1 MKITPLRNQVLLRLQ
16 NGTAPPHGLA
26 VIQAERA
33 VCRFRVMACGPDV
46 RDVQEGQIV
55 LANRLAGTSIGD
67 ELLLPESAI
76 LGTL

>member
-1 MKITPLRNQVLLRLQ
+1 MKILPLRNQVLLRLQ
-16 NGTAPPHGLA
+16 NGTSPAHGLT

-33 VCRFRVMACGPDV
+33 ICRFAVVAVGPEV
-46 RDVQEGQIV
+46 RDVQRGQTV

-76 LGTL
+76 LATE

>member
-1 MKITPLRNQVLLRLQ
+1 MKVIPLRNMVLLRLQ
-16 NGTAPPHGLA
+16 NRTVSAHGLT

-33 VCRFRVMACGPDV
+33 VCRFAVVACGPEV
-46 RDVQEGQIV
+46 RDVQRGQTV

-76 LGTL
+76 LATE